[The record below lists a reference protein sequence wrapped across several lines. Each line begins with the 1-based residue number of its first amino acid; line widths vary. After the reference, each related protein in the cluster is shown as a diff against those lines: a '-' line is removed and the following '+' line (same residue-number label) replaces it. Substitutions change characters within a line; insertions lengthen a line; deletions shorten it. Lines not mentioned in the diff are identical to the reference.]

1 MTDGDADTT
10 RAALSRDMI
19 LRSALSILDE
29 QGYQG
34 LTLRALGKRLHFSYT
49 AIYRHLPG
57 KAALLD
63 GITEVLWLKALNMDA
78 VEDAVDGPWQ
88 NVLEG
93 LAWHLRETLLEH
105 PNAVSL
111 VATHPISTRNEFAAI
126 ARMLSM
132 LQDCGYEVTDQS
144 INLIMNLTV
153 FVIGHVLAESAPP
166 AGGAGGVADPG
177 LLHDVA
183 HAEASLGLLLEPL
196 LESGRYDMDEQFRQG
211 VRALIGMQSNHRDAA
226 NGETDV

>member
-1 MTDGDADTT
+1 
-10 RAALSRDMI
+10 
-19 LRSALSILDE
+19 
-29 QGYQG
+29 
-34 LTLRALGKRLHFSYT
+34 
-49 AIYRHLPG
+49 
-57 KAALLD
+57 
-63 GITEVLWLKALNMDA
+63 
-78 VEDAVDGPWQ
+78 
-88 NVLEG
+88 
-93 LAWHLRETLLEH
+93 RETLLEH